1 MGLMENSYLQS
12 PLRGWMGLIR
22 RRFQGL
28 MPLATNG
35 RHSVANTLTPDDYPP
50 PTTNYQLPTIR
61 TDNLANRSRAISMT
75 VGLSR

>member
-35 RHSVANTLTPDDYPP
+35 RHSVANTLTPDDYPLP
-50 PTTNYQLPTIR
+50 ITNYQLFVLITSPI
-61 TDNLANRSRAISMT
+61 AHEPSR
-75 VGLSR
+75 